1 VFQVFWID
9 SKGWFMFR
17 ITTGHNV
24 QSVLSRT
31 GKKWDDGKPEKSS
44 SAIPSLKK
52 RTIVVHL
59 FLHRMQKQMN
69 NKYPLFLKTFLN

>member
-1 VFQVFWID
+1 
-9 SKGWFMFR
+9 
-17 ITTGHNV
+17 
-24 QSVLSRT
+24 VLFIYRT

-59 FLHRMQKQMN
+59 FLHSVQKQMN
-69 NKYPLFLKTFLN
+69 NKYPLFLKTFLNKELLKAVRKTRYGERYV